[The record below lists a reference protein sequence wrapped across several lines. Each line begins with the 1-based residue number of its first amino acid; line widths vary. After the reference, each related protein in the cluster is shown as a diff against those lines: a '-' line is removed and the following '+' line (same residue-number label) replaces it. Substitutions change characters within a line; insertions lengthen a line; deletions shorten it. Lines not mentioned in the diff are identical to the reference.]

1 MDVFS
6 LVAKL
11 KLDSSEY
18 EEGLQNAGKGASLF
32 GDIFKANIASDLVSK
47 GFDMAVEGAKKLG
60 SSLVDIG
67 KQAFDAYGS
76 LQQNIGGVQKLYGDA
91 ANTVLKDSKEAFKT
105 AGMSANEYMETA
117 TQFSASLIGSLN
129 GDTQKAAEQTKI
141 AMTAMSDNVNTFG
154 TNAEDVTNAFKGFSK
169 QNYTM
174 LDNLKLGYGGT
185 KSEMERLIKDA
196 NEWGKANGEASNLS
210 INSFSDVVTAIQQI
224 QEKQHVAG
232 TTAKEAGTTIQGSIG
247 MAKAAWEN
255 LLSSLAD
262 PNGDIKGSIND
273 LITSIFGDGTPT
285 NLGVIGNALPAI
297 ETAIEGIA
305 EALPGML
312 TTITD
317 RIPELLDKI
326 MPNLDDVMSKVGE
339 SITNLIAGIAE
350 FTPKIIEA
358 GGQIIKGL
366 VSGIVI
372 ALPKVISTAQST
384 ISSFTQGIITNL
396 PTVVAKAQE
405 LIANFSNAVQN
416 DLPQIL
422 AQGVAFVQNLV
433 NGIVQGLPS
442 FLDTA
447 VQLITG
453 FLKAVINALPQILNA
468 GMQILTAVVNGIVES
483 LPEIIEAAG
492 EIITSLLDTILDNLP
507 EIIEGG
513 LQMLEAIAQ
522 GIHDNLPE
530 IIDKTIEVIAKIVA
544 TIAEHLPEILQAGI
558 DILEILIIGLINTI
572 PDLVAAIPQIIQSI
586 KDSFSQYDWGAIGSN
601 IIDGI
606 KNGIS
611 SAAGRIADAAREA
624 ARKALDAAKG
634 FLGIHSPSTVFRDQ
648 IGKYMALGMA
658 EGFEDNIPVDD
669 IQNSLDGMVNRMGNM
684 VRGNMQ
690 SSTEGVNRGATYNGG
705 ITINVYGAEGQ
716 SEQQLVDI
724 LMDEI
729 TRRTGRTKAVWA

>member
-1 MDVFS
+1 MDAFD

-18 EEGLQNAGKGASLF
+18 EEGLQNAGKGASSF

-76 LQQNIGGVQKLYGDA
+76 LQQNIGGVKKLYGDA
-91 ANTVLKDSKEAFKT
+91 ASTVLKDAKEAFKT

-117 TQFSASLIGSLN
+117 TQFSASLIGSLK
-129 GDTQKAAEQTKI
+129 GDTQKAAEQTKL

-224 QEKQHVAG
+224 QEKQHIAG

-262 PNGDIKGSIND
+262 PDGDIKGSIND

-339 SITNLIAGIAE
+339 SITNLIAGIAK
-350 FTPKIIEA
+350 FIPKIVEA

-384 ISSFTQGIITNL
+384 ISSFTQGITTNL
-396 PTVVAKAQE
+396 PAVVSKAQE

-416 DLPQIL
+416 KLPQIL

-433 NGIVQGLPS
+433 NGIVKGLPT
-442 FLDTA
+442 FLDAA

-453 FLKAVINALPQILNA
+453 FLNTVINALPQILNA

-492 EIITSLLDTILDNLP
+492 EIITSLLDAILDNLP

-544 TIAEHLPEILQAGI
+544 TIGEHLPEILQAGI
-558 DILEILIIGLINTI
+558 DILVMLITGLINTI

-624 ARKALDAAKG
+624 ARKALDAAKN
-634 FLGIHSPSTVFRDQ
+634 FLGIHSPSRVFRDQ
-648 IGKYMALGMA
+648 VGKYMALGMA

-669 IQNSLDGMVNRMGNM
+669 MQNSLDSMVNGLSTTKVKGNS
-684 VRGNMQ
+684 GNVV
-690 SSTEGVNRGATYNGG
+690 STSDSYTFNIYQREGENDTEFARRIAD
-705 ITINVYGAEGQ
+705 IINSDVQRKRAVYA
-716 SEQQLVDI
+716 
-724 LMDEI
+724 
-729 TRRTGRTKAVWA
+729 

>member
-11 KLDSSEY
+11 KLDSSGY
-18 EEGLQNAGKGASLF
+18 EEGLQNAGKSASLF
-32 GDIFKANIASDLVSK
+32 GDIFKANIASGLVSK

-196 NEWGKANGEASNLS
+196 NKWGKANGEASNLS

-224 QEKQHVAG
+224 QEKQHIAG

-273 LITSIFGDGTPT
+273 LITSIFGDGTST
-285 NLGVIGNALPAI
+285 NLGVVGNALPAI

-317 RIPELLDKI
+317 RIPELLDEI
-326 MPNLDDVMSKVGE
+326 MPNLDGVMSKVGE

-350 FTPKIIEA
+350 FIPKIIEA

-372 ALPKVISTAQST
+372 ALPKVISAAQST
-384 ISSFTQGIITNL
+384 ISSFTQEITTNL
-396 PTVVAKAQE
+396 PTVIAKAQE
-405 LIANFSNAVQN
+405 LIANFSSAVQN
-416 DLPQIL
+416 ELPQIL

-453 FLKAVINALPQILNA
+453 FLNAVINALPQILNA
-468 GMQILTAVVNGIVES
+468 GMQILTAVVNGIVKS

-513 LQMLEAIAQ
+513 LQMLEAIVQ
-522 GIHDNLPE
+522 GIMDNLPE
-530 IIDKTIEVIAKIVA
+530 IISAIIEVVAKIVV
-544 TIAEHLPEILQAGI
+544 TIVEHLPEILQAGI
-558 DILEILIIGLINTI
+558 DILKMLITGLINTI
-572 PDLVAAIPQIIQSI
+572 PDLVAAIPRIIQSI
-586 KDSFSQYDWGAIGSN
+586 KDSFLQYDWGAIGSN

-611 SAAGRIADAAREA
+611 GVAGRIADAAREA
-624 ARKALDAAKG
+624 ARAALDAAKN
-634 FLGIHSPSTVFRDQ
+634 FLGIHSPSRVFRDQ
-648 IGKYMALGMA
+648 VGKYMALGMA

-669 IQNSLDGMVNRMGNM
+669 MQNSLDGMVNGLSTTKVNGNS
-684 VRGNMQ
+684 GNVV
-690 SSTEGVNRGATYNGG
+690 STSDNYTF
-705 ITINVYGAEGQ
+705 NVYQREG
-716 SEQQLVDI
+716 ENDTEFARRIADI
-724 LMDEI
+724 INSDVQ
-729 TRRTGRTKAVWA
+729 RKRAVYA